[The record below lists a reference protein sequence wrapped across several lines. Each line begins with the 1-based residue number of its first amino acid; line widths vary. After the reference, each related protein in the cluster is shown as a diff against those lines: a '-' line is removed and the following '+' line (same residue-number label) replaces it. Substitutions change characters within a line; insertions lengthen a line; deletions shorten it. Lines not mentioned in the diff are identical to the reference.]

1 MSPDEAVTVEAPK
14 NDKLFS
20 VGISEIRENPVALR
34 TVDKTS
40 EKFIGLVES
49 IREKGFFG
57 AITVRKQID
66 SETSQEFYE
75 LIDGLH
81 RYTAAKEAG
90 IPTINVN
97 VVDFDKDQVLEAQI
111 MANIHKVESKPIE
124 YSRQL
129 KRILTRNPLMTEA
142 ELAKKLALSPQWV
155 KDRLGLNKITDP
167 KIAELIDG
175 GKITLTNAYALA
187 KLPAEEMAEFVDSAI
202 TKNPSEFVPEI
213 NKRVKELN
221 EAKRQGK
228 DASPPE
234 FQPVMHQQK
243 LGVLKEELETGKIGK
258 ELCKGL
264 KTAEEGFKM
273 ALNWVLHV
281 DPKSL
286 QVQKAQYDERQRLKE
301 EKRKQREAEKA
312 KKAAEK
318 KRAEAD
324 AAAKAAVEA
333 EKK

>member
-1 MSPDEAVTVEAPK
+1 MSPEATSVKEIPQ
-14 NDKLFS
+14 NINLFS
-20 VGISEIRENPVALR
+20 APISEIRENPVALR

-66 SETSQEFYE
+66 AETSQQYYE

-81 RYTAAKEAG
+81 RYSAAKEAG
-90 IPTINVN
+90 ITHINVN
-97 VVDFDKDQVLEAQI
+97 VVDFDKDQVLETQI
-111 MANIHKVESKPIE
+111 MANIHKIESKPVE

-129 KRILTRNPLMTEA
+129 KRILTRNPYMTEA

-167 KIAELIDG
+167 KIADMIDS
-175 GKITLTNAYALA
+175 GKIALTNAYALA
-187 KLPAEEMAEFVDSAI
+187 KLPADEMAEFLDSAI

-228 DASPPE
+228 DAAPPE
-234 FQPVMHQQK
+234 FQPVMHMQK
-243 LGVLKEELETGKIGK
+243 LGTIKEELNDGKICK

-264 KTAEEGFKM
+264 KTPDEGFKM
-273 ALNWVLHV
+273 ALNWILHI
-281 DPKSL
+281 DPRSL
-286 QVQKAQYDERQRLKE
+286 KVQQAEYDERQRLKE
-301 EKRKQREAEKA
+301 ENRKKREAEKA

-318 KRAEAD
+318 KKAEAEE
-324 AAAKAAVEA
+324 AAKAAVAA